1 MYLLI
6 VILTVQ
12 YNFRENYFAMVRI
25 CLSPVICSGKYSSV
39 SFPKHEHIL
48 LFLNHPGLLYLFLI
62 IPLAA
67 VEVIWGVI

>member
-6 VILTVQ
+6 VILS
-12 YNFRENYFAMVRI
+12 NGKNI

-48 LFLNHPGLLYLFLI
+48 LFLNHPGSLYLFLI
-62 IPLAA
+62 IPLADA
-67 VEVIWGVI
+67 EVIWGVI